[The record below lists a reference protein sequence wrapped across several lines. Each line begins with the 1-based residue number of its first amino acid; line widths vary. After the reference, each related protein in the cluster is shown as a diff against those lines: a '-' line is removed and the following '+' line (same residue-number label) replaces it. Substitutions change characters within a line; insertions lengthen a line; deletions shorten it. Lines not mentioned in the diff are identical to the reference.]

1 MSLIRYNGDSLD
13 CGHYVSD
20 VFDFN
25 TGIWCHCDDTN
36 ITEISG
42 FPEGVYTRESH
53 KPIKKGNLC
62 QALRTY
68 FLWFISELNN

>member
-53 KPIKKGNLC
+53 KPIKKRKLMSGSKDILFVVYI
-62 QALRTY
+62 RT
-68 FLWFISELNN
+68 E